1 VTDTVCAVFECVIV
15 FGVHGLCGIL
25 LETLAVK
32 CGTGL
37 SGGIASIQANWVATL
52 GAKLS
57 GGTPNF
63 RENSNTQ
70 KTLISQYLS
79 QGLCT

>member
-1 VTDTVCAVFECVIV
+1 MTDTVCAVFECVII
-15 FGVHGLCGIL
+15 FGVYGLCGIL
-25 LETLAVK
+25 LDTLAVK

-57 GGTPNF
+57 GGAPNL

-70 KTLISQYLS
+70 NLFIPQYLS